1 MLENK
6 DNVPFFLDFAFELP
20 ENVVIESKT
29 QIRDC
34 TTWGDA
40 GCDDD

>member
-1 MLENK
+1 M
-6 DNVPFFLDFAFELP
+6 DNIPFFMDFAFELP
-20 ENVVIESKT
+20 KGVQIESKT

-34 TTWGDA
+34 VTWDVS